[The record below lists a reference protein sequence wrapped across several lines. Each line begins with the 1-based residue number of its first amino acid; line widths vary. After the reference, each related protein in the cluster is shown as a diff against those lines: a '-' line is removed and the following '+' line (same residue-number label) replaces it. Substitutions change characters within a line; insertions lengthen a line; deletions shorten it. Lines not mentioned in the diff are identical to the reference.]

1 MKEEIKKR
9 IEAVR
14 RGEVPEG
21 YKLCESA
28 PIPEDWDAKPLSK
41 LSKVLTEPA
50 RNREYET
57 LSISAGIGFVN
68 QAEKFG
74 KELSGKQYEK
84 YTVLR
89 EGDFAYNKGNSKKY
103 PQGCTYQLVGRD
115 AAAVPNVFECFRMV
129 GVEPSYYA
137 QLFING
143 FMNHQLARKINH
155 GVRDDGLLNL
165 TEDDFFS
172 TALPVPPLP
181 EQQKIAEIL
190 ATCDK
195 VIELK
200 QKLIEEKRRQKK
212 WLMEKLLSENNKAEE
227 RTLSSLC
234 SFICDGD
241 WIESKDQSESGIRLI
256 QTGNVGVGQYLD
268 KDGRARFISE
278 ETFARLN
285 CTDVFVG
292 DILISRLPD
301 PIGRACMVPQ
311 LPTRAITAVDC
322 TILRFKNKDIAQFF
336 LQFATSQ
343 QYFNKVAILAGGS
356 TRTRISRKE
365 IENLLIPIPSD
376 PMAMKSTTEVLSL
389 MDKDIALLEA
399 ELSEWQQKK
408 KALMQLLLTG
418 LVRVKI

>member
-1 MKEEIKKR
+1 MTKEIKNR

-14 RGEVPEG
+14 RGEVPDG
-21 YKLCESA
+21 Y
-28 PIPEDWDAKPLSK
+28 
-41 LSKVLTEPA
+41 VLE
-50 RNREYET
+50 
-57 LSISAGIGFVN
+57 
-68 QAEKFG
+68 
-74 KELSGKQYEK
+74 
-84 YTVLR
+84 
-89 EGDFAYNKGNSKKY
+89 
-103 PQGCTYQLVGRD
+103 
-115 AAAVPNVFECFRMV
+115 
-129 GVEPSYYA
+129 
-137 QLFING
+137 
-143 FMNHQLARKINH
+143 NHQLRP
-155 GVRDDGLLNL
+155 RDWTYEIIGPYLAAYDEYSNDTEEYPLATSSRQGLMLQSEYYNDQRYDETEGGFHVVPVGYITYRHMSDDDIFRFNVNDMDKPVLVSPEYPVFTTTHELNQNL
-165 TEDDFFS
+165 LVTYLNGMKEFRAYSSSQKKGSTRTRMYFS
-172 TALPVPPLP
+172 RLGEFSMPLPPLS

-195 VIELK
+195 VIERK

-212 WLMEKLLSENNKAEE
+212 WLMQKLLSENNKVEE

-256 QTGNVGVGQYLD
+256 QTGNVGVGQYLY

-278 ETFARLN
+278 ETFNRLN
-285 CTDVFVG
+285 CTDVFAG
-292 DILISRLPD
+292 DVLISRLPD

-311 LPTRAITAVDC
+311 LPARAITAVDC
-322 TILRFKNKDIAQFF
+322 TILRFKSKDIAQFF

-376 PMAMKSTTEVLSL
+376 SIAMKSTTEVLSL
-389 MDKDIALLEA
+389 MDKETATLDA

-418 LVRVKI
+418 LVRVKV

>member
-1 MKEEIKKR
+1 MKKLFSKGKKKNEGNEITT
-9 IEAVR
+9 
-14 RGEVPEG
+14 
-21 YKLCESA
+21 
-28 PIPEDWDAKPLSK
+28 
-41 LSKVLTEPA
+41 VLTNSAAFGVIPQRDYFDKDIANSDNTDGYFVVQPDDYIYNPRISELAPYGPF
-50 RNREYET
+50 NKNET
-57 LSISAGIGFVN
+57 GMVGIVSP
-68 QAEKFG
+68 
-74 KELSGKQYEK
+74 L
-84 YTVLR
+84 YTVLTSKTTKM
-89 EGDFAYNKGNSKKY
+89 DPKYLQYFFASAQWHKY
-103 PQGCTYQLVGRD
+103 AYSVANYGARFD
-115 AAAVPNVFECFRMV
+115 RMN
-129 GVEPSYYA
+129 
-137 QLFING
+137 IT
-143 FMNHQLARKINH
+143 
-155 GVRDDGLLNL
+155 D
-165 TEDDFFS
+165 DDFFS
-172 TALPVPPLP
+172 LPIVTPPLP

-268 KDGRARFISE
+268 KYGRARFISE
-278 ETFARLN
+278 ETFTRLN
-285 CTDVFVG
+285 CTDVFAG
-292 DILISRLPD
+292 DVLISRLPD

-322 TILRFKNKDIAQFF
+322 TIIRFKSKDIAQFF

-389 MDKDIALLEA
+389 MDKDIASLEA